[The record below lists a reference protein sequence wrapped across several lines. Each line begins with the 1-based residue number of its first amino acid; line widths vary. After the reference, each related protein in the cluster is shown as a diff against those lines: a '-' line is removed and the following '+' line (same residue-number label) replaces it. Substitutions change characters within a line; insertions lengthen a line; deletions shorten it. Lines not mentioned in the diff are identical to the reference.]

1 MRIFKD
7 FESYNAYVGLPEP
20 LDNNIDIGYY
30 DDKKIRLQSD
40 PVIIDFYRVSIKSNF
55 IDKTAPDYKP
65 GNSKPITAVFF
76 NSPERPVAW
85 DVQPSFNGFYLQ
97 LSKKIIEEHR
107 FLFKHYLGY
116 GEHEALYLTEK
127 EEQEIRTIF
136 DLMLEHYNS
145 SQNNYS
151 VLLSYAHVLIS
162 LVEAFYNRQFSTQ
175 PKRYSHIL
183 SDFQQHLKD
192 YYHQPVNQLPTVQYF
207 ADKMHL
213 TPNYLGDIIKHF
225 TDKSAIET
233 IHDFVIKKAKELLEE
248 RNDLN
253 NAEIAYDLGFEYPN
267 YFAKF
272 FRKHLSLTPKEY
284 RKQFQSAKQVTK
296 TIEAL

>member
-1 MRIFKD
+1 MKLFKD

-20 LDNNIDIGYY
+20 LDNNIDIGFY
-30 DDKKIRLQSD
+30 DAKKIRLYSE
-40 PVIIDFYRVSIKSNF
+40 PVMVDFYRISIKSNF
-55 IDKTAPDYKP
+55 IDKNSPDYNP
-65 GNSKPITAVFF
+65 DNPTPITAVFF
-76 NSPERPVAW
+76 NSPGRP
-85 DVQPSFNGFYLQ
+85 QPWNVEASFNGMYLQ
-97 LSKKIIEEHR
+97 LSKKLIEEHR
-107 FLFKHYLGY
+107 FLFKHYLDY

-136 DLMLEHYNS
+136 DLMLKHYNS
-145 SQNNYS
+145 RQNNYG
-151 VLLSYAHVLIS
+151 VLLSYAHVLIL
-162 LVEAFYNRQFSTQ
+162 LVEAFYNRQFSAQ
-175 PKRYSHIL
+175 PKRYNHIL

-192 YYHQPVNQLPTVQYF
+192 YYNQPVSQLPTVQYF

-225 TDKSAIET
+225 TNKSAIET
-233 IHDFVIKKAKELLEE
+233 IHEFIIKKAKGLLEE

-253 NAEIAYDLGFEYPN
+253 NSEIAYELGFEYPN

-272 FRKHLSLTPKEY
+272 FRKHVNLTPKEY
-284 RKQFQSAKQVTK
+284 RKRLQSAKQVTI

>member
-20 LDNNIDIGYY
+20 LDNNIDIGFY

-40 PVIIDFYRVSIKSNF
+40 PVMVDFYRISIKSNF
-55 IDKTAPDYKP
+55 IDKTAPDHNPGKP
-65 GNSKPITAVFF
+65 TPITAVFF
-76 NSPERPVAW
+76 NSPERPVSW
-85 DVQPSFNGFYLQ
+85 DVQPSFTGLYLQ
-97 LSKKIIEEHR
+97 LSKKLIEENR
-107 FLFKHYLGY
+107 FLFKNYLDY

-136 DLMLEHYNS
+136 DLMLKHYS
-145 SQNNYS
+145 SWQNNYS

-175 PKRYSHIL
+175 PKKYNHIL

-192 YYHQPVNQLPTVQYF
+192 YYNQPVNQLPTVQYF
-207 ADKMHL
+207 ADKLYL

-233 IHDFVIKKAKELLEE
+233 IHDFVIKKAKELLAE

-253 NAEIAYDLGFEYPN
+253 NTEIAYELGFEYPN

-272 FRKHLSLTPKEY
+272 FRKHVSLTPKEY
-284 RKQFQSAKQVTK
+284 RKKLQSPKQVIK
-296 TIEAL
+296 AIEAL